1 MLVPLIVACALFMEN
16 LDSSIVSTSLPA
28 IATDLGVDPV
38 SLKLA
43 FTSYIIS
50 IAVFTPASGWAADRF
65 GARTVFRGAIVVFT
79 AGSVLCALASSLE
92 GFVGARIV
100 QGLGGAMMVPVGRLI
115 LLKSVEKRDY
125 LRALSWLTVPALIGP
140 VMGPPVG
147 GFITTYFEWR
157 WIFWIN
163 VPIGLVG
170 LWLVGR
176 YIADIRED
184 EPRRLD
190 IAGFLLLGLGLA
202 GLVFGVSASGIG
214 LLPGPLLAVL
224 VATGVAALTAYVVH
238 ARRTAS
244 PVVDLAVLKVRT
256 YRTAIVG
263 GSLFRIGV
271 GGTPFLLP
279 LLFQVGFG
287 MSAFQSG
294 MLTFTSAVGAISMKF
309 TAPAILRRFG
319 FRAVLGVNTALCAAS
334 IAASAA
340 FAPTTPP
347 LVIASILL
355 VGGFFRSLQFTALNA
370 LAFSDLESRAMG
382 GATSLSSVAQQ
393 ASIAIGV
400 SVAAGLLE
408 VSRAIRGDAQLAGGD
423 FGPAFIGAAVI
434 ALASVPLLLRL
445 PPNAGSSVSGH
456 GEPEPG
462 DRP

>member
-79 AGSVLCALASSLE
+79 AGSILCALASSLE
-92 GFVGARIV
+92 GFVAARIV
-100 QGLGGAMMVPVGRLI
+100 QGIGGSMMVPVGRLI

-170 LWLVGR
+170 LALVTR
-176 YIADIRED
+176 YIGDVREA

-190 IAGFLLLGLGLA
+190 VPGFLMLGLGLA
-202 GLVFGVSASGIG
+202 GLVFGVSASGVG

-224 VATGVAALTAYVVH
+224 VSAGAVSLGAYVVH
-238 ARRTAS
+238 ARRAAT
-244 PVVDLAVLKVRT
+244 PVVDLAVLRVRT
-256 YRTAIVG
+256 YRVAIVG
-263 GSLFRIGV
+263 ASLFRIGI
-271 GGTPFLLP
+271 GATPFLLP

-294 MLTFTSAVGAISMKF
+294 LLTFTTAVGAITMKF

-319 FRAVLGVNTALCAAS
+319 FRAVLGVNTVVCAAFV
-334 IAASAA
+334 AVSAL
-340 FAPTTPP
+340 FTPTTP
-347 LVIASILL
+347 LALMAGVLL

-370 LAFSDLESRAMG
+370 LAFADLEPREMG
-382 GATSLSSVAQQ
+382 GATSLSAVAQQ
-393 ASIAIGV
+393 ASIAVGV
-400 SVAAGLLE
+400 AVAATILETARGL
-408 VSRAIRGDAQLAGGD
+408 RGDATLVAGD
-423 FGPAFIGAAVI
+423 FVPAFLVVAAI
-434 ALASVPLLLRL
+434 SLASLVFFLRL
-445 PPNAGSSVSGH
+445 PSDAGASVSGP
-456 GEPEPG
+456 GEEPG
-462 DRP
+462 RA